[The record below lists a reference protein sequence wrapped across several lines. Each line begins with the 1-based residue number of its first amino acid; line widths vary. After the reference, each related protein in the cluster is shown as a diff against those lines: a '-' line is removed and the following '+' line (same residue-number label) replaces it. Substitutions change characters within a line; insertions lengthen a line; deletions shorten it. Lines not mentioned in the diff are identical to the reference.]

1 MGSPADSLFSK
12 FKSVRSWSGG
22 SDPKKAAPPPFL
34 SLDYLPSSGRLSSPG
49 QNSFL
54 AHFLCPKPQNTMRA
68 VRADWPDFRAEKRP
82 KRPNLSDQTGDTLTH
97 LKALILIHN
106 TSKKKWCLPPAW
118 TSQPACQRD
127 RPPFRREKLFF

>member
-1 MGSPADSLFSK
+1 M
-12 FKSVRSWSGG
+12 GG

-49 QNSFL
+49 HKSFL

-68 VRADWPDFRAEKRP
+68 VRADRLDFRAEKRP
-82 KRPNLSDQTGDTLTH
+82 KRSNLSGQAGDTLTH

-106 TSKKKWCLPPAW
+106 TSKKKMVPATCLD
-118 TSQPACQRD
+118 QPTGLSARSTAVPERETFFSNLTRRRQR
-127 RPPFRREKLFF
+127 